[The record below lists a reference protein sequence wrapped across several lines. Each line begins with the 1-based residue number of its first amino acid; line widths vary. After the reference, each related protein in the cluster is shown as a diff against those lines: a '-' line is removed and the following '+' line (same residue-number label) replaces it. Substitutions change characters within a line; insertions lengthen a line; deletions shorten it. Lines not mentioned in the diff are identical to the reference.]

1 MISNVF
7 HSYRKRKPEVKIKA
21 PVVKKIKK
29 EPGVACLLCE
39 ERFEKNSFRDAH
51 LSTHHRPLISEYGCS
66 SCHEQFTTIEE
77 NASHHEWH
85 SMFNIPHKCLMCDAT
100 FEKLITFQRHL
111 SACAHSSYASN
122 VQFSKSFYCDLCSTD
137 FETQNLYDWHDCLI
151 GNNSPCPT
159 CQRVFIKKTVLMK
172 HIFKCT
178 GPPAQLTDVT
188 TKKVGRPKKKNALS
202 NMDKSDIPPQNSIKF
217 EPETIIEQNID
228 ADDGFEAM
236 DNNFMDSH
244 FGDSDTEFDA
254 NDSIIPPAQ
263 PDINA
268 ETTVGTSSLQP
279 SISSTSDST
288 TTTTNLSTNLHQ
300 PLLECRVKLEPL
312 DVSAFANVAQ
322 ANTTEPSVEATVPPL
337 VVSRPTVPPLTIRI
351 KKEVIHPGYGDDF
364 DADLARNI
372 KQEKSDE
379 IWELAN
385 TSREHKKSKNR
396 DKQKKLYKKPALL
409 AIKIKQE
416 RMERD
421 DTYDEQYN
429 DMYDSYSMS
438 SSNMSEMTEN
448 PTYETNSLPIITQIH
463 SVIES
468 SSINPLIDD
477 VTNQRQTTIIP
488 QVTNQPMTSI
498 PFVPIRIKSEFQKP
512 LSPPPTETS
521 ECLSNVN
528 DTATSSSMEVD
539 ANHAEMSDAIENE
552 HPNLNKDSQ
561 MNECDVNIS
570 SGECNNLQP
579 MECQDASESNIG
591 IESSNDIS
599 ADDKSAEN
607 CSVVNEKEKQVAQQ
621 NTIENEQEPPPT
633 VDSKS
638 NDDTTVQNEISS
650 EYHDIIQPL
659 VIEKCQEIEAVINE
673 APINEAIVDSSIEIN
688 QHVTTTTFSDHSME
702 EVAQSKNLEQTA
714 NENDENRQI
723 MEVIQP
729 MCDTTE
735 NIDADVPNVSASI
748 SPIDFNEANDDSLN
762 FIDQLVHEV
771 ADTMIPQVSNE
782 NENKEAQ
789 TENIPSNSTDMQFAT
804 DNFSFDVGCSTELVE
819 NEGEKRIE
827 SSEVTMD
834 DISAADIIEEIT
846 KDSANESLLALSD
859 ISDIDY
865 NDLLPVLDATESKSN
880 GTDVIANLPV
890 LSDPSDVDGSINQI
904 EPNLLNET
912 EQPKLLHDNSNQQ
925 PNCSSNTSNES
936 L

>member
-1 MISNVF
+1 M
-7 HSYRKRKPEVKIKA
+7 
-21 PVVKKIKK
+21 KKIKK

-51 LSTHHRPLISEYGCS
+51 LSTHHRPLLSEYGCS

-77 NASHHEWH
+77 NTSHHEWH

-111 SACAHSSYASN
+111 SACAHPSYVSN

-178 GPPAQLTDVT
+178 GPPGQSTDMAP
-188 TKKVGRPKKKNALS
+188 KKVGRPKKKNAL

-217 EPETIIEQNID
+217 EPETIIEQNMD

-236 DNNFMDSH
+236 DNSFMDSH
-244 FGDSDTEFDA
+244 FGDSDNEFDA
-254 NDSIIPPAQ
+254 NDSIIAPTQ

-268 ETTVGTSSLQP
+268 ETTIGTSGLQP
-279 SISSTSDST
+279 SVSSTSDST

-312 DVSAFANVAQ
+312 DVSAFENVAQ
-322 ANTTEPSVEATVPPL
+322 PNLTEPNVEATVPPL

-351 KKEVIHPGYGDDF
+351 KKEVIHPGYCDEF
-364 DADLARNI
+364 DANLARNI
-372 KQEKSDE
+372 KQEKSDG

-416 RMERD
+416 RMERE

-429 DMYDSYSMS
+429 DMYDSFSMS

-463 SVIES
+463 SVIET
-468 SSINPLIDD
+468 SSINPLIDE

-488 QVTNQPMTSI
+488 QVSNQPMTSI
-498 PFVPIRIKSEFQKP
+498 PFVPIRIKSEFQKS
-512 LSPPPTETS
+512 LFHPPTETS

-528 DTATSSSMEVD
+528 DTATISSMEVD
-539 ANHAEMSDAIENE
+539 ANHAEIGDAIENE
-552 HPNLNKDSQ
+552 NPNQNEGSQ
-561 MNECDVNIS
+561 TNECDVNIS
-570 SGECNNLQP
+570 PRECNNLQP
-579 MECQDASESNIG
+579 MECQDASESNIE
-591 IESSNDIS
+591 IKSSNDIS

-607 CSVVNEKEKQVAQQ
+607 VSIVNEEEKHVAQQ
-621 NTIENEQEPPPT
+621 NTSGNEPDQPPT
-633 VDSKS
+633 MDNES
-638 NDDTTVQNEISS
+638 NDDTKVQNEISS
-650 EYHDIIQPL
+650 EYLDIIQPL
-659 VIEKCQEIEAVINE
+659 VIVKCQEIEAQ
-673 APINEAIVDSSIEIN
+673 INEAIVDSSIEIN

-702 EVAQSKNLEQTA
+702 EVARGNNLEQTS
-714 NENDENRQI
+714 NENDKNRQI
-723 MEVIQP
+723 MEVIKP
-729 MCDTTE
+729 MCDATE

-789 TENIPSNSTDMQFAT
+789 TEIMPSNSTDMQFST
-804 DNFSFDVGCSTELVE
+804 ENFSFNVGCSSELVE
-819 NEGEKRIE
+819 NEDESRIE
-827 SSEVTMD
+827 SSEATMD

-846 KDSANESLLALSD
+846 KDSASESLLALSD

-880 GTDVIANLPV
+880 GTDVMANLPA
-890 LSDPSDVDGSINQI
+890 LGDPSDIDGSINRI
-904 EPNLLNET
+904 EPNLLDET

-925 PNCSSNTSNES
+925 PNCSSNTSIES